1 MEGAR
6 LLGRYP
12 WMVEALC
19 TEVGTEVFFPEESAT
34 RSAIKAKRICS
45 MCPVQRE
52 CLDYALSFP
61 SLQGIYGGT
70 TERDRYAIKRK
81 RRRAA

>member
-1 MEGAR
+1 M
-6 LLGRYP
+6 LNDPYP
-12 WMVEALC
+12 WMDEALC
-19 TEVGTEVFFPEESAT
+19 REVGTEMFFPEESAT
-34 RSAIKAKRICS
+34 RSAIKAKKVCS
-45 MCPVQRE
+45 VCPVIHD

-81 RRRAA
+81 RRRSA